1 MSEKKTPKDH
11 QQPKD
16 RPKHVTVMGV
26 DLVADPGLFDDL
38 EIVELLSDMN
48 AGTAE
53 GSFAIVP
60 LLKRV
65 TGDEYAAVKDALR
78 DPDTGRV
85 PIEAVGEFIKEF
97 VKELAPNS

>member
-1 MSEKKTPKDH
+1 MSEKKKPQDH

-16 RPKHVTVMGV
+16 KTKRITVKGIGLTVDPKI
-26 DLVADPGLFDDL
+26 FDDL
-38 EIVELLSDMN
+38 EIFEMLSDIN
-48 AGTAE
+48 SGSAD

-65 TGDEYAAVKDALR
+65 TGDRYEDVKNALR

-85 PIEAVGEFIKEF
+85 PIEAVGEFVQEF